1 MVGDERASLPH
12 GPRLARGRVLGRL
25 QLELCINLGAD
36 QNDVE
41 RDVEPE
47 QQDDDGAKR
56 SVKLIVV
63 GEVRYVE

>member
-1 MVGDERASLPH
+1 MGRGLPAVVSLAVCNSSSALIRRRSEH
-12 GPRLARGRVLGRL
+12 
-25 QLELCINLGAD
+25 
-36 QNDVE
+36 VE

-63 GEVRYVE
+63 GEVRDVEREGR